1 MSNAAII
8 ALAIAVAV
16 VLAAVV
22 FVTTARRSDVRGAGA
37 LSSETRQ
44 RDEAA
49 RRARSA
55 AEGAATAT
63 AGSDVAGQPGTAVAV
78 LTADE
83 AERAGDQARR
93 PTPVLAPPAAPAPWV
108 PPDPEVI
115 GVSRRQFF
123 NRATVTLMATSIG
136 AFTVAGFV
144 AFLWPTKTGGFG
156 QVVSVGKLEDILEG
170 ARANS
175 GFFYAPSART
185 WITEYPAE
193 ALPDAETVYD
203 PAIFEGM
210 RDYGLVALYQKC
222 PHLGCRVPGLRVESL
237 VRMPVPRFAVQPG
250 RREEGWTG
258 AARDGP
264 LQHQRRRC
272 GQRERRH
279 RHRLHRTADRHEH
292 NRPGSRRT
300 ALHHRSRRT
309 LMLRPRSFVR
319 CAHSLHSDELAERP
333 AAAPQN
339 SSDRTGGAGSDH
351 GRRGDRGA
359 PPFELPPTESAPS
372 AWTEIRGVLL
382 P

>member
-8 ALAIAVAV
+8 AIAIAVAV

-222 PHLGCRVPGLRVESL
+222 PHLGCRVPDCASSRWFECPCHGSQYNQVGEKKGG
-237 VRMPVPRFAVQPG
+237 PAPRGMDRFSISVDGADNVSVDTGTVYTGPPIGTNTTGQ
-250 RREEGWTG
+250 EAEGPHCITG
-258 AARDGP
+258 AG
-264 LQHQRRRC
+264 
-272 GQRERRH
+272 
-279 RHRLHRTADRHEH
+279 EH
-292 NRPGSRRT
+292 
-300 ALHHRSRRT
+300 
-309 LMLRPRSFVR
+309 
-319 CAHSLHSDELAERP
+319 
-333 AAAPQN
+333 
-339 SSDRTGGAGSDH
+339 
-351 GRRGDRGA
+351 
-359 PPFELPPTESAPS
+359 
-372 AWTEIRGVLL
+372 
-382 P
+382 